1 MKLGWFLL
9 ASFLPENNGQ
19 EAAPD
24 LAKLAASF
32 SPEQLAAL
40 QRKRVEGIFSDFF
53 LFIIYFLLKNL

>member
-19 EAAPD
+19 EASPD

-40 QRKRVEGIFSDFF
+40 QRKKVEEYL
-53 LFIIYFLLKNL
+53 LFIL